1 MKSPSSLAA
10 TTAQNPPRKRV
21 SRANP
26 PSFAPLDP
34 EEKAR
39 LISQIRSR
47 ARAKVAPPS
56 ASRSGYRHSAYYYAY
71 HYGWTR
77 SDATSYAG
85 QYLDFHSYHP
95 QGDRSRGQEFDTTF
109 NPLILGACIM
119 MDIGVAVKYEVEKIT
134 NPRKRAAMLAEMRRD
149 LRILRRPFYYARET
163 ERRRA
168 LARERRKLRRRTTTA
183 PMPTGE
189 DLLKAWAKRKD
200 SKEAMIILGGM
211 VHDLECYVDNSLK
224 FDMNGDVVGRNHGI
238 RGWLKENL
246 PELSCKY
253 KTLMRYKAMAKRLRQ
268 ATGTEDPT
276 PTSALLE
283 EPQHEAVQAVLRNF
297 RITFSSLEESIA
309 EFVDPEMV
317 LRENPKGNQP
327 IKQNQGLKCTQK
339 AKQKLGATHSQKAKR
354 KQVTKQ
360 KLGATRSQEA
370 KRKQKTKQKLGAT
383 HSQKAKRKQVTEH
396 DQKANNCTISTD
408 VHSYSPLNSQCV
420 LHHMP
425 KDAEEMADCPREN
438 KQMPNHV

>member
-1 MKSPSSLAA
+1 MKNSPASAVA
-10 TTAQNPPRKRV
+10 TAQKTPRKRV
-21 SRANP
+21 SRATS
-26 PSFAPLDP
+26 PSLAPLDP

-71 HYGWTR
+71 HYGWTH

-95 QGDRSRGQEFDTTF
+95 HGDRFREQEFDTTF
-109 NPLILGACIM
+109 NPLMLGACIM
-119 MDIGVAVKYEVEKIT
+119 MDIGVAVKNEVEKIT
-134 NPRKRAAMLAEMRRD
+134 NPRKRAAMLAEMKRD

-168 LARERRKLRRRTTTA
+168 LARERRKLHRRTTTA

-246 PELSCKY
+246 PELSYKY

-268 ATGTEDPT
+268 ATGTKDPK

-283 EPQHEAVQAVLRNF
+283 EPQHEVVQAVLRNF
-297 RITFSSLEESIA
+297 RITFSSLEESIG
-309 EFVDPEMV
+309 EFIDPEMV
-317 LRENPKGNQP
+317 FRECSKRNKPVAHRRKRGIRPQSNQP
-327 IKQNQGLKCTQK
+327 IKRNQLNAFG
-339 AKQKLGATHSQKAKR
+339 S
-354 KQVTKQ
+354 
-360 KLGATRSQEA
+360 RSV
-370 KRKQKTKQKLGAT
+370 
-383 HSQKAKRKQVTEH
+383 S
-396 DQKANNCTISTD
+396 C
-408 VHSYSPLNSQCV
+408 
-420 LHHMP
+420 
-425 KDAEEMADCPREN
+425 
-438 KQMPNHV
+438 